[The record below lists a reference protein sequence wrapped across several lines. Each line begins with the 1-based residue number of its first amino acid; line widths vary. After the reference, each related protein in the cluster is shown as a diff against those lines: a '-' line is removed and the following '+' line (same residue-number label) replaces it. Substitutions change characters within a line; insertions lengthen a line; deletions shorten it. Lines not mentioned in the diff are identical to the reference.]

1 MLLLSV
7 RGSILACLSHISG
20 FQSWLV
26 WSSSPSVVSR
36 LDVSISTYLQRDYSS
51 LFIVEFPVSTTQEGP
66 LLIRGYDFF

>member
-20 FQSWLV
+20 FQSGLV
-26 WSSSPSVVSR
+26 WSSSLSVVSR
-36 LDVSISTYLQRDYSS
+36 PDVSISTYLQRDYSS
-51 LFIVEFPVSTTQEGP
+51 LFIVEFPVSTTQGGP